1 MNQQLE
7 ERENI
12 IIKMDYQA
20 IAKQFLDQ
28 YYSTMSSNRMNLL
41 NFYTDKSC
49 MTYEGDSYKGINKI
63 KDKLESM
70 GSSTIKYQFDEYD
83 LQPGAVDG
91 SMLIVVIGG
100 MKVDEDQPF
109 PVLPDLPASSQ
120 WKGWILPPQRCDETH
135 LPSKLN
141 NWSIQDPV
149 FSP

>member
-1 MNQQLE
+1 
-7 ERENI
+7 
-12 IIKMDYQA
+12 MDYQA

-83 LQPGAVDG
+83 LQPGAADG

-109 PVLPDLPASSQ
+109 QFCQTFQLLPNG
-120 WKGWILPPQRCDETH
+120 KGGFYLHNDVMRLIYPP
-135 LPSKLN
+135 S
-141 NWSIQDPV
+141 
-149 FSP
+149 